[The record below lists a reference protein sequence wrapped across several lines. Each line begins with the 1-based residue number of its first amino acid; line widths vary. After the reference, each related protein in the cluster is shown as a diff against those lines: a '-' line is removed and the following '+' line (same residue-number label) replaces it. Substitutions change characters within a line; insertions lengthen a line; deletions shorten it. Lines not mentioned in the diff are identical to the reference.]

1 MIACVES
8 NFILEL
14 AFLREEHES
23 CEALIDLAGSGSIDL
38 VLPAFSIGEPYEA
51 WVRRNRQRRDLH
63 AKLISEIRE
72 LSRSKPYQESPT
84 RFSELTSFLIDSG
97 DDEKQRLDSAMDKM
111 LGAAQVIPIGRDTVR
126 AAINYQNT
134 LTLSPQDSI
143 VYASIIAHLAQT
155 DRDSAAFVTKNSKD
169 FANPDIKAELAS
181 YGCILF
187 STFARCLSYVRGT
200 IAGN

>member
-1 MIACVES
+1 MIVCVES

-14 AFLREEHES
+14 AFLREEHER

-97 DDEKQRLDSAMDKM
+97 DDEKQRLDNAMDKM

-187 STFARCLSYVRGT
+187 STFARCLSYVRGI